1 MFRCFYLGWYIYVL
15 LVRDWL
21 IDEQALGT
29 QYCFVWRDTG
39 NSWSKMVSFL
49 HDLHKFCFSLHILF
63 VKSTMIAI
71 FVVNCVKF
79 WKIKTQGDVAF
90 RV

>member
-29 QYCFVWRDTG
+29 QYCECGETLVIHGAKW
-39 NSWSKMVSFL
+39 
-49 HDLHKFCFSLHILF
+49 
-63 VKSTMIAI
+63 
-71 FVVNCVKF
+71 
-79 WKIKTQGDVAF
+79 
-90 RV
+90 

>member
-1 MFRCFYLGWYIYVL
+1 MFRCFYLGWYIYIL

-63 VKSTMIAI
+63 VKSTLIAI
-71 FVVNCVKF
+71 FVINCSLSE
-79 WKIKTQGDVAF
+79 ILEE
-90 RV
+90 